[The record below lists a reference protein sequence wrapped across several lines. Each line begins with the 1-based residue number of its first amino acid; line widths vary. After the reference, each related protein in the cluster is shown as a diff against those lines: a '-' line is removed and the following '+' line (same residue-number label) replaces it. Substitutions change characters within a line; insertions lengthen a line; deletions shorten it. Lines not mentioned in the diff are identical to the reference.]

1 MKTALGSSD
10 KTITDWTNYLRE
22 SVTTDVLMNDECM
35 IGGPGIYVEIDESKF
50 GKRKCHVSTDYSPPK
65 PIGRDFSLPFAV

>member
-22 SVTTDVLMNDECM
+22 SVTTDVLMNDECV
-35 IGGPGIYVEIDESKF
+35 IGGPGIHVEIDVSKF
-50 GKRKCHVSTDYSPPK
+50 GKQKCHVSIDSAFPK
-65 PIGRDFSLPFAV
+65 PIAREFSLPFVT